1 MKFKDVRTIE
11 TILAEY
17 GMKQGASTPTSQQQ
31 TGATAKATATAKSPT
46 TQTKTPTKDLGSPT
60 LGDKIPEPKEPQTP
74 QPLAKKASELEVDAE
89 YKDDKGEVAGKV
101 VSKIGDNPQPDKV
114 VIQDPK
120 GEYQIVDPDQ
130 EVFIDGELEEG
141 KIAKKVHKK
150 ALNKLKPHLK
160 RGKSKV
166 KKLARLNL
174 HEAQQRLFEINFRKK
189 EVINSSLDAQIRCGW
204 EAESLWE
211 DLEEQSDDVDNMSIQ
226 EVDDNFGGVDWD
238 SISEHFTDWIYEN
251 KVEDHMDDAI
261 SEFVSEREDDEDFLN
276 DFLEKIDTLDIA
288 ADTKSNLETRAGHA
302 LLTSVKPAY
311 LSLISFMKAQKE
323 RANYDHGAWKFPDGE
338 AFFNT
343 ALKRTTTTNLTAN
356 EIHEIGLNEV
366 ARIHGEMDVIRNTVG
381 FEGTLQDF
389 FQFMKTDKQFYYTAD
404 KQGKDAYLKEA
415 IHLIDSMKTRLDELF
430 ITKPKADIKV
440 KAVES
445 FREKSAGKA
454 FYNRPAADGSRPG
467 IYYANLYDMESMP
480 SYQMEALAYHEGI
493 PGHHMQL
500 AIQQELED
508 VPMFR
513 KYGGYTA
520 YTEGWG
526 LYSEFIPKEMG
537 FYADPYSDF
546 GRLAMELWR
555 ACRLVVDTGI
565 HSKKWTREEGIKYY
579 TDNTPNAELD
589 AIKMVERHIV
599 MPGQATAYKIGMMK
613 ILELRE
619 KAKNALG
626 DSFDLREFHEVVIAQ
641 GAIPLNVLEDFVD
654 AYISSKN

>member
-1 MKFKDVRTIE
+1 MKTLILKSLLILCVISISMSCAEKNKNGYTEIE
-11 TILAEY
+11 VATESKKVNAFFQKSFDESVDMYPEFQTRLGIKKEY
-17 GMKQGASTPTSQQQ
+17 GKLNDNSFAFLEKTHEINKKELAWLTDSVNVKALSKEALLSYKLFKQTLENNIEDYKYRLHDYPVNQMFGAQSGKP
-31 TGATAKATATAKSPT
+31 AFMINMHRIDN
-46 TQTKTPTKDLGSPT
+46 TKDAEDYVSRLNGFNSFFSQ
-60 LGDKIPEPKEPQTP
+60 LVENLKAREAIGIIPPKF
-74 QPLAKKASELEVDAE
+74 VF
-89 YKDDKGEVAGKV
+89 
-101 VSKIGDNPQPDKV
+101 DKV
-114 VIQDPK
+114 IEDSENILVGQPFDST
-120 GEYQIVDPDQ
+120 DQ
-130 EVFIDGELEEG
+130 
-141 KIAKKVHKK
+141 
-150 ALNKLKPHLK
+150 
-160 RGKSKV
+160 KST
-166 KKLARLNL
+166 L
-174 HEAQQRLFEINFRKK
+174 
-189 EVINSSLDAQIRCGW
+189 
-204 EAESLWE
+204 
-211 DLEEQSDDVDNMSIQ
+211 
-226 EVDDNFGGVDWD
+226 
-238 SISEHFTDWIYEN
+238 
-251 KVEDHMDDAI
+251 
-261 SEFVSEREDDEDFLN
+261 LN

-288 ADTKSNLETRAGHA
+288 SDTKSNLETLARHA

-311 LSLISFMKAQKE
+311 LNLISFMKVQKE
-323 RANYDHGAWKFPDGE
+323 RATSDHGAWKFPEGE

-415 IHLIDSMKTRLDELF
+415 VHLIDSMKTRLDELF

-579 TDNTPNAELD
+579 TYNTPNAELD

>member
-1 MKFKDVRTIE
+1 MKTLILKSLLILCVISISMSCAEKNKNGYTEIE
-11 TILAEY
+11 VATESKKVNAFFQKSFDESVDMYPEFQTRLGIKKEY
-17 GMKQGASTPTSQQQ
+17 GKLNDNSFAFLEKTHEINKKELAWLTDSVNVKALSKEALLSYKLFKQTLENNIEDYKYRLHDYPVNQMFGAQSGKP
-31 TGATAKATATAKSPT
+31 AFMINMHRIDN
-46 TQTKTPTKDLGSPT
+46 TKDAEDYVSRLNGFNSFFSQ
-60 LGDKIPEPKEPQTP
+60 LVENLKAREAIGIIPPKF
-74 QPLAKKASELEVDAE
+74 VF
-89 YKDDKGEVAGKV
+89 
-101 VSKIGDNPQPDKV
+101 DKV
-114 VIQDPK
+114 IEDSENILVGQPFDST
-120 GEYQIVDPDQ
+120 DQ
-130 EVFIDGELEEG
+130 
-141 KIAKKVHKK
+141 
-150 ALNKLKPHLK
+150 
-160 RGKSKV
+160 KST
-166 KKLARLNL
+166 L
-174 HEAQQRLFEINFRKK
+174 
-189 EVINSSLDAQIRCGW
+189 
-204 EAESLWE
+204 
-211 DLEEQSDDVDNMSIQ
+211 
-226 EVDDNFGGVDWD
+226 
-238 SISEHFTDWIYEN
+238 
-251 KVEDHMDDAI
+251 
-261 SEFVSEREDDEDFLN
+261 LN

-288 ADTKSNLETRAGHA
+288 ADTKSNLETLARHA

-415 IHLIDSMKTRLDELF
+415 VHLIDSMKTRLDELF